1 MDSIKEL
8 DWLRK
13 RLDVV
18 ILLLLEAAPGGADS
32 STSRKIERLLGMG
45 LSQSEVAQLLGKK
58 PNYVTAVIATKKKA
72 EGVAKK
78 KGRTAAAETPT

>member
-13 RLDVV
+13 RLDAIV
-18 ILLLLEAAPGGADS
+18 LLLLEAAPGGADS
-32 STSRKIERLLGMG
+32 STTRKIERLLSLGF
-45 LSQSEVAQLLGKK
+45 SQSEVAQVLGKK

-78 KGRTAAAETPT
+78 KGQAAAAETPT